1 MPRSLRTGTPIPVD
15 SEIEKTTKKLRKQA
29 RLRKKQQPSS
39 RTSTS
44 SNPPVINIWKEIP
57 LSSETE
63 TDTPYS
69 SPQFSSREPSPPLS
83 PIHNTPQPNF
93 TIPITPEVEITGSP
107 TRDMAEERTLRDW
120 ATQDVTQ
127 QPLCITY
134 PAMMNFELKSGLIH
148 LLPSFRGLENEDP
161 HKFLKEFHVVCVGM
175 KPHDVT
181 EDQIKLRAF
190 PFSLQDA
197 AKEWLYDLPPGS
209 VTTWNDLARLFLD
222 KYFPETRASSLR
234 REIIG
239 IKQGKREALHT
250 YWERF
255 KKLCARCPQHG
266 INEYQLFRYFCEG
279 LTPMERRL
287 INASSGGS
295 LIDKTPS
302 QIRALIEKMSEDSKH
317 TKMEDEWYADPPRG
331 VKEVSTPHIENQIS
345 ELTKAVMQ
353 LTKDK
358 GVEPP
363 SVRACG
369 ICLQYGHPTDM
380 CHMLQEDMEKVQ
392 AVGGYQGQNQRNF
405 DQPRNQNWGF
415 PPNPNYQPRPPTQR
429 QLYQPNNQ
437 HQPNFQPPHQHNYP
451 PPQNHNQGSSSG
463 SSGMS
468 LEDIVKSLATSTQT
482 FQNETKASI
491 KSLEQ
496 QVSQLASSMS
506 KIESQGKLPPQTEK
520 NPKHN
525 ACAITLRSGKGY
537 EGPKLPEYEEE
548 ELEIKG
554 DEILK
559 DDNKKQKQVPIEVKT
574 TPPPFPSRLRN
585 TKREK
590 EDEEI
595 LELFR
600 KVEVNIPLLD
610 AIKHVPRYAKFLKEL
625 CTSKKKLRG
634 KRTVKVGENVSA
646 IIQKRLPKKRKDP
659 GVFAVPCKMGNL
671 TVPRAML
678 DLGASINVL
687 PFSVF
692 KTSNLGT
699 LRRTGVLIQLADRS
713 IVHPKGVLEDVL
725 VQVGELV
732 FPADFFVVDMGD
744 DDAPNLNSILLGRPF
759 MSTASTKID
768 VRAGTISMEFD
779 GEIVNFNIYDAM
791 KYPTDVSSLN
801 FVDVIEPIT
810 EECFNLSNPD
820 VLALVLERNLDRN
833 AVKELAEKFQLDEEI
848 EEVVQVLEQQKMEK
862 LNTPKLKISSTTEKL
877 LPSVVQAPELELKV
891 LPDHLKYAYLG
902 DKDTLPVIISNKLMV
917 EEEEELVT
925 TLRQYKEA
933 IGWTIADIKGLS
945 PSLCMHKILME
956 DDYKP
961 SRQAQRRLNPPM
973 MEVVKKEIL
982 KLLNAGMI
990 YPISDSKWVSPVQVV
1005 PKKTG
1010 ITVTENKQGEL
1021 VPTRVQNE
1029 WRVCI
1034 DYRKLNTS
1042 TRKDHFPLPFI
1053 DQMLERLAGKTHYC
1067 CLDGYSGFHQIP
1079 VAPEDQ
1085 EKTTFTCPFG
1095 TFAYR
1100 RMPFGLCNAPAT
1112 FQRCMMSIF
1121 SEYVEEI
1128 IEVFMDDFTVY
1139 GNSFKEC
1146 LGNLTKILQR
1156 CIETNLVLNYE
1167 KCHFMVDQGLILGHV
1182 VSEKGLEVDKAKID
1196 IIKSLP
1202 YPTCVREVRSFLG
1215 HAGFYRRFIKDFS
1228 KLSRPMCELLQKD
1241 VEFEFSDACK
1251 QAFDTLKNLLVSTP
1265 IIQPPDWE
1273 LPFEIMCD
1281 ASNHAVGAVLG
1292 QRKDKVPHVIY
1303 YASKTLDQAQ
1313 SNYSTTEKELLA
1325 IVFALEKFRQYLL
1338 GTKVIVFSDHAALKY
1353 LMTKKDA
1360 KPRLIRWVLLLQ
1372 EFDLEIR
1379 DKSGKQNLVA
1389 DHLSRIINNEEPT
1402 SLNDSFPDEQLFA
1415 MHATTPWYADI
1426 VNYLV
1431 TNTFPSDLT
1440 RAQKDKIKKEA
1451 RRYVWDEPYLW
1462 KYYADQVIRR
1472 CVDMKEVPSILD
1484 FCHSQACGGHFG
1496 PKRTAHKVLDSGFF
1510 WPSIFLDAYTFCK
1523 SCEQCQKAGNLKAKD
1538 QMPLTPILVCE
1549 IFDVWGIDFMGPFP
1563 PYFGFSYIL
1572 VAVDYVSKWVE
1583 AKATRTNDSKVVVDF
1598 VKSQIFSRF
1607 GTPRALIS
1615 DRGTHFCNR
1624 TLEAV
1629 LKKYG
1634 VTHRVSTAYHPQT
1647 NGQAEVTN
1655 RQIKQIL
1662 EKTVNPSRKDWSV
1675 RLEDALWA
1683 YRTAFKTPIGMSPY
1697 RLVFGKPCHLPVELE
1712 HKAFWAIKQFNMC
1725 VEDAGIK
1732 RKLDIQELEEIR
1744 NDAYENEVTYKE
1756 KTKAYHDRMISRK
1769 IFEKGQ
1775 KVLLYHSRFKLI
1787 PGKLRSRWVGPFVVT
1802 NVFDHG
1808 AIEIYSQQTGKTFKV
1823 NGHRLKPYYEGFVT
1837 KNEEEVKVDSPSY
1850 KD

>member
-15 SEIEKTTKKLRKQA
+15 SEIEKTAKKLRKQA
-29 RLRKKQQPSS
+29 KLRKRQQPGS

-69 SPQFSSREPSPPLS
+69 SPQYSSREPSPPLS
-83 PIHNTPQPNF
+83 PIQNTPQPNF
-93 TIPITPEVEITGSP
+93 TIPIIPEVEITGSP
-107 TRDMAEERTLRDW
+107 TRDMAAERTLRDW

-363 SVRACG
+363 PIRACG

-380 CHMLQEDMEKVQ
+380 CPMLQEDTEKVQ

-415 PPNPNYQPRPPTQR
+415 QPNSNYQPRPPTQR
-429 QLYQPNNQ
+429 QLYQPN
-437 HQPNFQPPHQHNYP
+437 FQPSHQHNYPP

-468 LEDIVKSLATSTQT
+468 LEDIVKSLATSTQA
-482 FQNETKASI
+482 FQSETKASI

-496 QVSQLASSMS
+496 QVSQLANSMS
-506 KIESQGKLPPQTEK
+506 KMETQGKLPSQTEK

-525 ACAITLRSGKGY
+525 ACAITLRSGKAY
-537 EGPKLPEYEEE
+537 DGPRMPEDEED
-548 ELEIKG
+548 ELEVKK
-554 DEILK
+554 DETTSS
-559 DDNKKQKQVPIEVKT
+559 NNNKQKQVQIEAQV

-585 TKREK
+585 MKREK

-610 AIKHVPRYAKFLKEL
+610 AIKHVPKYAKFLKEL
-625 CTSKKKLRG
+625 CSSKKKLRG
-634 KRTVKVGENVSA
+634 KRTVRVGENVSA

-671 TVPRAML
+671 TVPHAML

-699 LRRTGVLIQLADRS
+699 LKRTGVLIQLADRS

-779 GEIVNFNIYDAM
+779 GEVVNFNIYDAM
-791 KYPTDVSSLN
+791 RYPTDVSSLN
-801 FVDVIEPIT
+801 FVDIIEPLT
-810 EECFNLSNPD
+810 EECFSLSNPD
-820 VLALVLERNLDRN
+820 VLALVLDRN
-833 AVKELAEKFQLDEEI
+833 FDVKTLKELAEKFTVDDEIVEVAAFLDEKKKERYNVPKI
-848 EEVVQVLEQQKMEK
+848 K
-862 LNTPKLKISSTTEKL
+862 LPTPTEKL
-877 LPSVVQAPELELKV
+877 LPSIVQAPELELKT

-902 DKDTLPVIISNKLMV
+902 DEKTLPVIVSSKLSKD
-917 EEEEELVT
+917 EEYELVH
-925 TLRQYKEA
+925 TLKRYKEA

-956 DDYKP
+956 EDFKP
-961 SRQAQRRLNPPM
+961 TREAQRRLNPPM

-1005 PKKTG
+1005 PKKSG
-1010 ITVTENKQGEL
+1010 ITVTENVHGEL
-1021 VPTRVQNE
+1021 VPTRVQNG

-1034 DYRKLNTS
+1034 DYRKLNNA

-1112 FQRCMMSIF
+1112 FQRCMVSIF
-1121 SEYVEEI
+1121 SDYVEEI

-1139 GNSFKEC
+1139 GNSFEEC
-1146 LGNLTKILQR
+1146 LKNLTKILER

-1167 KCHFMVDQGLILGHV
+1167 KCHFMVDQGLILGHI
-1182 VSEKGLEVDKAKID
+1182 VSSKGLEVDKAKID
-1196 IIKSLP
+1196 VIQSLP
-1202 YPTCVREVRSFLG
+1202 YPTCIREVRSFLG
-1215 HAGFYRRFIKDFS
+1215 HAGFYRRFIKEFS
-1228 KLSRPMCELLQKD
+1228 KIARPMCELLQKD
-1241 VEFEFSDACK
+1241 VDFEFSEACK
-1251 QAFDTLKNLLVSTP
+1251 TAFDQLKEMLITAP
-1265 IIQPPDWE
+1265 ILQSPDWS

-1292 QRKDKVPHVIY
+1292 QRKEKVPHVIY
-1303 YASKTLDQAQ
+1303 YASKTLDNAQ

-1338 GTKVIVFSDHAALKY
+1338 GSKVIIFSDHAALRY
-1353 LMTKKDA
+1353 LLAKKDS
-1360 KPRLIRWVLLLQ
+1360 KPRLIRWILLLQ
-1372 EFDLEIR
+1372 EFDLEIK

-1389 DHLSRIINNEEPT
+1389 DHLSRIIAPE
-1402 SLNDSFPDEQLFA
+1402 DSTPIRDTFPDEHLFA
-1415 MHATTPWYADI
+1415 TKVAPWYADL

-1431 TNTFPSDLT
+1431 TKEFPQDVT
-1440 RAQKDKIKKEA
+1440 RWQKDKIKKEA
-1451 RRYVWDEPYLW
+1451 KRYVWDEPYLW
-1462 KYYADQVIRR
+1462 KYCADQVIRR
-1472 CVDMKEVPSILD
+1472 CVDQSEVQSILT
-1484 FCHSQACGGHFG
+1484 FCHSYACGGHFG
-1496 PKRTAHKVLDSGFF
+1496 PQRTARKVLESGFY
-1510 WPSIFLDAYTFCK
+1510 WPHIFHDSYVFCA
-1523 SCEQCQKAGNLKAKD
+1523 SCDRCQKSGSISSRN

-1563 PYFGFSYIL
+1563 PSFGFSYIL

-1598 VKSQIFSRF
+1598 LKSQIFSRF

-1634 VTHRVSTAYHPQT
+1634 VTHRISTAYHPQT

-1662 EKTVNPSRKDWSV
+1662 EKTVNPTRKDWSV

-1683 YRTAFKTPIGMSPY
+1683 YRTTFKTPIGMSPY
-1697 RLVFGKPCHLPVELE
+1697 RLVFGKPCRLPVELE
-1712 HKAFWAIKQFNMC
+1712 YKAFWAVKQFNLS
-1725 VEDAGIK
+1725 EDEAGTK

-1756 KTKAYHDRMISRK
+1756 KTKAYHDKMISRK
-1769 IFEKGQ
+1769 VFVKGQ

-1787 PGKLRSRWVGPFVVT
+1787 RGKLRSRWVGPFVVT
-1802 NVFDHG
+1802 DVFEHG
-1808 AIEIYSQQTGKTFKV
+1808 AIEIVSPQTGKTFKV

-1837 KNEEEVKVDSPSY
+1837 KNEEEEKVESPQY
-1850 KD
+1850 ND